1 MFLLGLYNLYSHR
14 LFVLVIVRFD
24 HLSEGSATQT
34 FHQLVPISHLFVF
47 PPHVVALE
55 IVLPWPCSHS
65 DVVNCLLVDQLD
77 LLVLRKQGREPLE
90 NFLSRQ
96 SWEGS
101 SKSILLQEI

>member
-1 MFLLGLYNLYSHR
+1 M
-14 LFVLVIVRFD
+14 
-24 HLSEGSATQT
+24 
-34 FHQLVPISHLFVF
+34 F

-55 IVLPWPCSHS
+55 IVLPGPCPHS
-65 DVVNCLLVDQLD
+65 NVVHCLLVDQLD

-101 SKSILLQEI
+101 SKSILLQEIRTVDDRQLFLGRLGSCRYRLFHLRALTADLQSLS